1 MFDGWL
7 SQYQIFD
14 MGFVGQLFSNF
25 SVTTKSHLSAFFYS
39 KYIELDLKFQPGH
52 KIGEGAKRSA
62 KVHKCPENLILY
74 RLRTLGSCFGP
85 KRDFFVIFGSKLKNS
100 FEKVADLK
108 ESLSG

>member
-85 KRDFFVIFGSKLKNS
+85 KRDFDFFYIAKNS
-100 FEKVADLK
+100 ENSLK
-108 ESLSG
+108 WVKKR

>member
-14 MGFVGQLFSNF
+14 MGSVGQLFSIF
-25 SVTTKSHLSAFFYS
+25 FMTLKSDYSAFFYS

-62 KVHKCPENLILY
+62 KVHRCPEHLILY
-74 RLRTLGSCFGP
+74 RLRTLGS
-85 KRDFFVIFGSKLKNS
+85 
-100 FEKVADLK
+100 
-108 ESLSG
+108 